1 MEGVKR
7 RQQDDQPCSIG
18 LYHTTVKIL
27 RKRCTAQGWM
37 REGGRGKG
45 QEAAFAAPA
54 HLARRAGRPGLRSRP
69 TPPAASQAA
78 QRAPPP
84 PAARPPRATASPVPA
99 PAPAALACE
108 SAFGAGDRAGRRGR
122 GGGRSGGLVRVQRG
136 MSGMDHIGAPDDA
149 LRPQETLQVT
159 RAERASRKLRGRGGG
174 RRHPLAQN
182 RTSDRI
188 CRSRTET

>member
-1 MEGVKR
+1 
-7 RQQDDQPCSIG
+7 
-18 LYHTTVKIL
+18 
-27 RKRCTAQGWM
+27 M

-108 SAFGAGDRAGRRGR
+108 SAFGRWRRSGARAIGRAGA
-122 GGGRSGGLVRVQRG
+122 GGG
-136 MSGMDHIGAPDDA
+136 A
-149 LRPQETLQVT
+149 
-159 RAERASRKLRGRGGG
+159 GG
-174 RRHPLAQN
+174 RAGW
-182 RTSDRI
+182 
-188 CRSRTET
+188 